1 MSNIYIV
8 CNSYNPNTAPI
19 NRILSFVRGFSELG
33 VEAEVVFL
41 TPNSERS
48 KVNINYP
55 HITFKYMWENLHFS
69 NRIVNK
75 LAEEYYGWKFARSLK
90 SGDVVFLTNFG
101 NIFFKVINRKGVKV
115 VHEKT

>member
-1 MSNIYIV
+1 MGNIYIV

-19 NRILSFVRGFSELG
+19 NRILSFVRGFSELC

-41 TPNSERS
+41 TPNSVRS
-48 KVNINYP
+48 KVDKHYP
-55 HITFKYMWENLHFS
+55 LITFKYMWENLHFS

-90 SGDVVFLTNFG
+90 PDDVVFLTNL
-101 NIFFKVINRKGVKV
+101 VISYLKI
-115 VHEKT
+115 